1 MVGKVSRKVTD
12 RLLSRNAIKDE
23 DYEIYQYGLEQLFTS
38 ILNMLT
44 LLVIGSIMG
53 MIWQGIIFVLSFM
66 LLRKYAGGYH
76 ASTPLGCYLLTTLII
91 TVALS
96 VMKYFEISILI
107 YLVLLMVSSVIV
119 YMLTPVEAV
128 NKELDKIEKI
138 IYRKKTILTWI
149 VEVSLAIGVFIL
161 KHYEISI
168 CIFMAV
174 IMVGISLVTGHI
186 EIKLVKRKMLI
197 GNNGGKN

>member
-128 NKELDKIEKI
+128 NKELDKIEKM

-186 EIKLVKRKMLI
+186 EIKLVKRKILI

>member
-23 DYEIYQYGLEQLFTS
+23 DYEIHQYGLEQLFTS

-44 LLVIGSIMG
+44 LFVIGSIMG

-96 VMKYFEISILI
+96 VMKYLEISILI

-168 CIFMAV
+168 CIFMAI

-186 EIKLVKRKMLI
+186 EIKLVKRKILI

>member
-1 MVGKVSRKVTD
+1 MVRKVSKKVTD

-44 LLVIGSIMG
+44 LFVIGSIMG

-76 ASTPLGCYLLTTLII
+76 ASTPLRCYLLTTLII

-96 VMKYFEISILI
+96 VMKYLEISILI

-128 NKELDKIEKI
+128 NKEFDKIEKI

-186 EIKLVKRKMLI
+186 EIKLVKRKILI
-197 GNNGGKN
+197 GNNGGNN

>member
-44 LLVIGSIMG
+44 LFVIGSIMG

-96 VMKYFEISILI
+96 VMKYLEISILI

-168 CIFMAV
+168 CIFMAI

-186 EIKLVKRKMLI
+186 EIKLVKRKILI

>member
-119 YMLTPVEAV
+119 YMLTPVEGV

-138 IYRKKTILTWI
+138 IYRKKTILIWI

-186 EIKLVKRKMLI
+186 EIKLVKRKILM

>member
-174 IMVGISLVTGHI
+174 IMVGISLVAGHI
-186 EIKLVKRKMLI
+186 EIKLVKRKILI

>member
-44 LLVIGSIMG
+44 LFVIGSIMG

-168 CIFMAV
+168 CIFMAI

-186 EIKLVKRKMLI
+186 EIKLVKRKILI

>member
-138 IYRKKTILTWI
+138 IYRKKTILIWI

-186 EIKLVKRKMLI
+186 EIKLVKRKILI

>member
-186 EIKLVKRKMLI
+186 EIKLVKRKILI
-197 GNNGGKN
+197 GNNGRKN

>member
-44 LLVIGSIMG
+44 LFVIGSIMG

-96 VMKYFEISILI
+96 VMKYLEISILI

-168 CIFMAV
+168 CIFLAI

-186 EIKLVKRKMLI
+186 EIKLVKRKILI

>member
-1 MVGKVSRKVTD
+1 
-12 RLLSRNAIKDE
+12 
-23 DYEIYQYGLEQLFTS
+23 
-38 ILNMLT
+38 
-44 LLVIGSIMG
+44 MG

-138 IYRKKTILTWI
+138 IYRKKTILIWI

-186 EIKLVKRKMLI
+186 EIKLVKRKILM

>member
-186 EIKLVKRKMLI
+186 EIKLVKRKILI
-197 GNNGGKN
+197 GNNAGKN

>member
-119 YMLTPVEAV
+119 YMLAPVEAV

-138 IYRKKTILTWI
+138 IYRKKTILIWI

-186 EIKLVKRKMLI
+186 EIKLVKRKILM

>member
-138 IYRKKTILTWI
+138 IYRKKTILIWI

-186 EIKLVKRKMLI
+186 EIKLVKRKILM
-197 GNNGGKN
+197 GNNVGKN

>member
-168 CIFMAV
+168 CIFMAI

-186 EIKLVKRKMLI
+186 EIKLVKRKILI

>member
-23 DYEIYQYGLEQLFTS
+23 DNEKYKYGLEQIFTS

-44 LLVIGSIMG
+44 LFVIGSIMG

-96 VMKYFEISILI
+96 VMKYLEISILI

-168 CIFMAV
+168 CIFMAI

-186 EIKLVKRKMLI
+186 EIKLVKRKILI

>member
-96 VMKYFEISILI
+96 LMKYFEISILI

-138 IYRKKTILTWI
+138 IYRKKTILIWI

-186 EIKLVKRKMLI
+186 EIKLVKRKILM